1 MATNY
6 IQPGHSVEY
15 TCTGTVSSGDFIA
28 LPAAG
33 TGSKFVGVAAVDGVA
48 TDVIN
53 LATEGVWSVSTKK
66 AGAGEAWAV
75 GDDIYLTATGDF
87 TETATSN
94 GYAGVAWEAATTG
107 STTGKIRI
115 NFGGDPR

>member
-6 IQPGHSVEY
+6 LQDGGTVLY
-15 TCTGTVSSGDFIA
+15 TCTGAVSSGDFIP
-28 LPAAG
+28 LPG
-33 TGSKFVGVAAVDGVA
+33 TGTAQKFVGVAVQAGVTGDIIA
-48 TDVIN
+48 
-53 LATEGVWSVSTKK
+53 LLTEGVFSVSTKK
-66 AGAGEAWAV
+66 AAAGAWAV

-94 GYAGVAWEAATTG
+94 GYAGVAWEAATT
-107 STTGKIRI
+107 SATTGKIRI